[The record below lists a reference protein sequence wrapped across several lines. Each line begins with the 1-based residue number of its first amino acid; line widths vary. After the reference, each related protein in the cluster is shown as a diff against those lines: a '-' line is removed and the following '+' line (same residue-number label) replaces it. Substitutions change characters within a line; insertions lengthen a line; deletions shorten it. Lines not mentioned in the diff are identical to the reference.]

1 MATTHLGPDL
11 RATGCTVLGELVLAY
26 LEQALD
32 LAAAADRDA
41 RLEELETLIEG
52 RTRGAAALDAAF
64 GGRLI
69 EDWTSGPT
77 RASVHCPR
85 PAQPGSRR

>member
-52 RTRGAAALDAAF
+52 ARAAQRLWMRLSA
-64 GGRLI
+64 GG
-69 EDWTSGPT
+69 
-77 RASVHCPR
+77 
-85 PAQPGSRR
+85 